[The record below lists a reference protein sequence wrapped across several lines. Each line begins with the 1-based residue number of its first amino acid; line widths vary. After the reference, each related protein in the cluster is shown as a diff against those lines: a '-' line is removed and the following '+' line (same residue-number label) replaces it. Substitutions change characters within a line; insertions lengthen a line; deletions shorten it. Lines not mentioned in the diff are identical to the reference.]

1 LPDGA
6 FLVYIVADMK
16 AETLRRL
23 LEATPFQP
31 FSVNLADGREL
42 KVPHRDFISHSPNYR
57 MLTVWHKD
65 DSCDFVDFM
74 LVIGFHLQRPSRNGQ
89 RRSKGS
95 KPKK

>member
-1 LPDGA
+1 
-6 FLVYIVADMK
+6 MK

-23 LEATPFQP
+23 IEATPFQP
-31 FSVNLADGREL
+31 FSVNLADRREL